1 MSTKKTLLY
10 LLVIVVIFGGQFFV
24 NQSQV
29 TGRPPKLARFT
40 ISGELVAEQINK
52 GPALIYFW
60 AAWCGICSSMQGTLE
75 RILQDYPGI
84 TIAMQSG
91 SEAKVMQ
98 YLKQKK
104 LTWNTITDNDGAI
117 GTRYGIKGVPTI
129 FFLGK
134 DGKIKLSTVG
144 YSSET
149 GIRFRLWIMSFMS

>member
-1 MSTKKTLLY
+1 M
-10 LLVIVVIFGGQFFV
+10 LVIIIIFGGQFFAS
-24 NQSQV
+24 QSQV
-29 TGRPPKLARFT
+29 TGRPPELARLT
-40 ISGELVAEQINK
+40 ISGQLVAEQIAK

-75 RILQDYPGI
+75 RVLQDYPGI
-84 TIAMQSG
+84 TVAVESG
-91 SEAKVMQ
+91 DAVKVKQ
-98 YLKQKK
+98 YLHQEK
-104 LTWNTITDNDGAI
+104 LNWNTIADNDGAI

-149 GIRFRLWIMSFMS
+149 GIRFRLWITGFMN